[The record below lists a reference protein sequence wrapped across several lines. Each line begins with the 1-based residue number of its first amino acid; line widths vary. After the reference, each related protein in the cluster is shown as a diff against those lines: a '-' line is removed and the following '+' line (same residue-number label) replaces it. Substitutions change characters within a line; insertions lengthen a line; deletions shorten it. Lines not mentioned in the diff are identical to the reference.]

1 MGSAPAAS
9 GTSTRKV
16 LARVGLVNIEESVTA
31 VLRDCFRQFGISI
44 MNLGDDAAA
53 RMHKEKFEGCVLRL
67 DDSAIPVLEAARNSP
82 SNKRLVVF
90 GISKGSQQALR
101 FSRWG
106 INAIFEEPVERQ
118 SALRTVRAAH
128 LLVLHELRRYVRI
141 PVVVEVQVE
150 AEGRRFTASSREISA
165 GGMSLGLSGG
175 LPSAA
180 NYQLAF
186 TLPNIPKVV
195 VNSAM
200 CWRAEAEHMVGMR
213 FDANDNRRFAVRKWI
228 DDFLDIQ

>member
-9 GTSTRKV
+9 APSTKKM

-31 VLRDCFRQFGISI
+31 VLRDCFRQFGINI
-44 MNLGDDAAA
+44 VNLGDDAAA

-67 DDSAIPVLEAARNSP
+67 DEPAIPVLEAARTSP

-101 FSRWG
+101 YSRWG

-118 SALRTVRAAH
+118 SALRTVRSAH

-141 PVVVEVQVE
+141 PVVVEVHVE
-150 AEGRRFTASSREISA
+150 AEGRKFNASSREISA
-165 GGMSLGLSGG
+165 GGMSLVLNGG
-175 LPSAA
+175 LPSVA
-180 NYQLAF
+180 NYQLTF

-195 VNSAM
+195 VTAAM

-213 FDANDNRRFAVRKWI
+213 FDVNDNRRFAVRKWI

>member
-1 MGSAPAAS
+1 MGSAVAPS
-9 GTSTRKV
+9 GPSTRKV
-16 LARVGLVNIEESVTA
+16 LARVALVNVDGSVTA
-31 VLRDCFRQFGISI
+31 ILRDCFRQFGINI
-44 MNLGDDAAA
+44 VNLGDDAPA
-53 RMHKEKFEGCVLRL
+53 RMNKEKFEGCVLRL
-67 DDSAIPVLEAARNSP
+67 DDSSIPVLEAARNSP

-150 AEGRRFTASSREISA
+150 AEGRRFSASSREISA
-165 GGMSLGLSGG
+165 GGMSLCLSGG

-195 VNSAM
+195 ISAAM
-200 CWRAEAEHMVGMR
+200 CWRAEAENMVGMR
-213 FDANDNRRFAVRKWI
+213 FDVNDNRRFAVRKWI